1 MLFSCEQSSAH
12 LMSAA
17 LPLCAIRQIVLY
29 ALHFVLLLIGF
40 AVFADA
46 MNAAFVG
53 APLLPGFFM
62 RSGVLPAAF

>member
-1 MLFSCEQSSAH
+1 
-12 LMSAA
+12 MSAA

-29 ALHFVLLLIGF
+29 ALHFVLLLIGL